1 MLRVNSSRGDL
12 AASRNVVTQDGD
24 SAREFQARATI

>member
-1 MLRVNSSRGDL
+1 VHSSRGDL

-24 SAREFQARATI
+24 GARKFQAIELI